1 MDYFE
6 LKQLRPVGSRET
18 SVPPLIIQK
27 TLNWKSFPEWE
38 LFLEINLTWVAHLFV
53 RRNISYQTSAF
64 ILTVLWIV
72 LLFETP
78 GSFPF
83 RWHIYIFTHTHA
95 CTHTH
100 IYMYVYIYIYIYIYT
115 HTSLYLSVFN
125 SIMYVGSYTYKVK
138 CEFLLLIYFIL
149 TSSGQPKKP

>member
-1 MDYFE
+1 MPLWHVDYFE

-83 RWHIYIFTHTHA
+83 RWCIYIFTHTRMH
-95 CTHTH
+95 THTH
-100 IYMYVYIYIYIYIYT
+100 THTHTRTHTYICIYIYIYI
-115 HTSLYLSVFN
+115 HT
-125 SIMYVGSYTYKVK
+125 
-138 CEFLLLIYFIL
+138 YFIVPFCL
-149 TSSGQPKKP
+149 QIHHVCGFLYIQS